1 MLKSELYRY
10 RSEIEKICKE
20 TGIKKLMLFGSTL
33 TGDSTTESD
42 IDLLAEFEGTRSLFK
57 VIGTKLKFEELL
69 HNEIDLLTPMALSPY
84 FRDKVLEMAEVI
96 YEA

>member
-1 MLKSELYRY
+1 MLKSELYKY
-10 RSEIEKICKE
+10 KDEIEKICKE
-20 TGIKKLMLFGSTL
+20 AGIKKLMLFGSTL
-33 TGDSTTESD
+33 TGDSTPESD

-57 VIGTKLKFEELL
+57 VIGAKHKFEDLL
-69 HNEIDLLTPMALSPY
+69 HNEVDLLTPMALSPY